1 MRKVEQVI
9 KFILVVIV
17 VFYINK
23 YFIQDIESFNNQQ
36 EFNKL
41 QNEDASNTSSNPSS
55 DLTKQVNLFPETI
68 VEKSLNNLY
77 NGATKLICNMSPA
90 VDTALCLV
98 DGKPMTK
105 LLEATT

>member
-1 MRKVEQVI
+1 MRKRTSNKI
-9 KFILVVIV
+9 YISSNCI
-17 VFYINK
+17 YINK

-41 QNEDASNTSSNPSS
+41 QNEDASNNSNTPLS

-77 NGATKLICNMSPA
+77 NGPPNLFVICHLQLIRLY
-90 VDTALCLV
+90 V
-98 DGKPMTK
+98 
-105 LLEATT
+105 